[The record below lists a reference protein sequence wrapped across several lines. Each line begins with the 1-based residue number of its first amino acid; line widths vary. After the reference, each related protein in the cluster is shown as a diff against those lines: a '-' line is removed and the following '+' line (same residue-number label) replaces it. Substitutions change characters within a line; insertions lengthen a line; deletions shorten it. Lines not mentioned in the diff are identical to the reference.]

1 MTVAEAKDYRRGIDL
16 LRFLAAF
23 GIVWDHA
30 RAPYADF
37 GYTALAVFLILT
49 SFFAVGSFDRAH
61 AKGADGGFWITRAR
75 RILVPWLFWCVF
87 YKGVQYWVADDPA
100 SVPILAGW
108 SNLMLGSWIHLWF
121 LPFVMI
127 ALIFVPPIAR
137 VVRGPASMF
146 GLALVVIAVSMATG
160 WLHRHS
166 GWPEPWP
173 QWWFSIP
180 LFLYGVMV
188 ALGRRYGMVWLPIAT
203 ALVASV
209 ATVAVEPGFAAVFG
223 SFTDGTRRL
232 STQVVGPG
240 FAAVQLIVGA
250 LVFEAA
256 WRLRIA
262 GDWPTRLAHY
272 AFGIYLLHPFFMLV
286 AFKLFGAGVD
296 RGLAALFTFF
306 SAWLATWVLQRL
318 PVVRGMV

>member
-1 MTVAEAKDYRRGIDL
+1 VAEAKDYRRGIDL

-49 SFFAVGSFDRAH
+49 SFFALGSFDRAQ
-61 AKGADGGFWITRAR
+61 ANGTAGGFWALRAR
-75 RILVPWLFWCVF
+75 RILVPWLFWCAF
-87 YKGVQYWVADDPA
+87 YKGVQYWVADDPSA
-100 SVPILAGW
+100 VPFL
-108 SNLMLGSWIHLWF
+108 SDPFSLMLGSWIHLWF

-127 ALIFVPPIAR
+127 ALIFVPPVAR
-137 VVRGPASMF
+137 VVRTPMAMY
-146 GLALVVIAVSMATG
+146 GLAVVVIGVSMATG
-160 WLHRHS
+160 WLHRNS

-203 ALVASV
+203 ALVASI
-209 ATVAVEPGFAAVFG
+209 ATVAVEPGFASFIG
-223 SFTDGTRRL
+223 SFTSGTPRL
-232 STQVVGPG
+232 STQVIGPG
-240 FAAVQLIVGA
+240 FAAIQMIVAA

-262 GDWPTRLAHY
+262 GDWPTRLAGY

-296 RGLAALFTFF
+296 RSMAALFTFF
-306 SAWLATWVLQRL
+306 AAWVATWVIQRL
-318 PVVRGMV
+318 PVMRGMV

>member
-1 MTVAEAKDYRRGIDL
+1 VAKAKDYRRGIDL
-16 LRFLAAF
+16 LRFVAAF

-37 GYTALAVFLILT
+37 GYTALAVFLIMT
-49 SFFAVGSFDRAH
+49 SFFAVGSYDRAV
-61 AKGADGGFWITRAR
+61 ARGQAEGFWLARAK

-121 LPFVMI
+121 LPFVML
-127 ALIFVPPIAR
+127 ALMFVPPIAR
-137 VVRGPASMF
+137 VVKTPVAMY
-146 GLALVVIAVSMATG
+146 GLAVVVIGVSMATG
-160 WLHRHS
+160 WLHRNS

-209 ATVAVEPGFAAVFG
+209 ATVAVEPGFAAFLG
-223 SFTDGTRRL
+223 SLQEGAPRL
-232 STQVVGPG
+232 STEVVGPG
-240 FAAVQLIVGA
+240 FAAIQMIVAA
-250 LVFEAA
+250 LVLQAA
-256 WRLRIA
+256 WGLRIA
-262 GDWPTRLAHY
+262 GDWPTKLAGY

-286 AFKLFGAGVD
+286 AFKLFGTGVD
-296 RGLAALFTFF
+296 RSMAALFTFF
-306 SAWLATWVLQRL
+306 AAWLATWVLQRL